1 MHIIK
6 NTINYYYNLFPK
18 NIFQNTEGYYFFID
32 NIKYLFKKYDKK
44 IEMIDNIY
52 NMHID
57 ILNNNLYVHPI
68 ILNKDSHPLTIIDGN
83 PYILFQINIINEKIS
98 IEDIIPFTQLQVEG
112 NNNNWSE
119 LWSKKNDYL
128 EFQISELGKNHPLIR
143 DSFSY
148 FIGLGETA
156 IAIVNNIDVQN
167 HETVYAHNR
176 ITDNSFNLYD
186 PTNIIKDLK
195 VRDVAEYFK
204 YKIFKGINIEE
215 ELTIYLNASKLSIYE
230 YMLFFARMIYPT
242 PYFDLYEEIIT
253 DKIDENNIKELINNI
268 EYYENTIKKIYHY
281 YKTFINIMPIEWLD

>member
-1 MHIIK
+1 
-6 NTINYYYNLFPK
+6 
-18 NIFQNTEGYYFFID
+18 
-32 NIKYLFKKYDKK
+32 
-44 IEMIDNIY
+44 MIDNIY

-230 YMLFFARMIYPT
+230 YMMFFARMIYPT

>member
-230 YMLFFARMIYPT
+230 YMMFFARMIYPT